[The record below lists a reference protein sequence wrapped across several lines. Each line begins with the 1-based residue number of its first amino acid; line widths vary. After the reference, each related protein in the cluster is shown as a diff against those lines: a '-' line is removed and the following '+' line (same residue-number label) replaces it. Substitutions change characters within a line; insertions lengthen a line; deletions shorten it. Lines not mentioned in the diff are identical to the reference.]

1 MPISGRLYPRSKGD
15 ASQPGSAGRHISGD
29 ACARHV
35 DGQPGG
41 AASRWGNRPGAM
53 EAQEL
58 GLLRGIVSR
67 TAQGDHAARTLDS
80 AFLPGRGGGD
90 GGGASA
96 LRSVSAE
103 RLSRVRAGLGGR
115 VWQMARP
122 QVRGRD
128 PARARAQPGGHML
141 RCHRAEAR
149 TLPHGAM
156 FRTGGSDFLVVDG
169 AARPYAPEGYGQ
181 PVALPEGR
189 VDVLTAPPM
198 CAVLLTGYRPR
209 LHPSASGQVA
219 AQRADRTDAPGVPP
233 PAG

>member
-41 AASRWGNRPGAM
+41 AASRWGNRPGAV

-103 RLSRVRAGLGGR
+103 RLSRVRAGLEGR

-128 PARARAQPGGHML
+128 PARGTGTARRADVALSQGRGADAAAWSDVPDRRVRLSGGRRCGPALCARRIWPTCRIARGTGRRPDRPSGVRRTPDRISSAPAPL
-141 RCHRAEAR
+141 RI
-149 TLPHGAM
+149 GA
-156 FRTGGSDFLVVDG
+156 GGG
-169 AARPYAPEGYGQ
+169 AAGRP
-181 PVALPEGR
+181 
-189 VDVLTAPPM
+189 
-198 CAVLLTGYRPR
+198 
-209 LHPSASGQVA
+209 
-219 AQRADRTDAPGVPP
+219 TDAPGVPP

>member
-128 PARARAQPGGHML
+128 PARGTGTAR
-141 RCHRAEAR
+141 RADVALSQGR
-149 TLPHGAM
+149 GADAAAW
-156 FRTGGSDFLVVDG
+156 SDVPDR
-169 AARPYAPEGYGQ
+169 RPYAPEGYGQ

-219 AQRADRTDAPGVPP
+219 AQRADRTDASGVPP

>member
-1 MPISGRLYPRSKGD
+1 MTHPNRVQPDGTFLATPARGMLMGNRGVLHRDGVIGLARWKHRNWVCCEVSFRGRHRAIMPQGRWTALFFLDEAVAMAAGHRPCGQCRRNDYLAFAQAWEGAFGKWPGPRSAD
-15 ASQPGSAGRHISGD
+15 AILHG
-29 ACARHV
+29 
-35 DGQPGG
+35 
-41 AASRWGNRPGAM
+41 
-53 EAQEL
+53 
-58 GLLRGIVSR
+58 
-67 TAQGDHAARTLDS
+67 
-80 AFLPGRGGGD
+80 
-90 GGGASA
+90 
-96 LRSVSAE
+96 
-103 RLSRVRAGLGGR
+103 
-115 VWQMARP
+115 
-122 QVRGRD
+122 
-128 PARARAQPGGHML
+128 ARAQPGGQML
-141 RCHRAEAR
+141 RFHRAEAR

-209 LHPSASGQVA
+209 LHPSVSGKVV